1 MKTKKM
7 FNWLL
12 VKFHKTFGLSEELR
26 KKKVEV
32 AKQIYLDS
40 LREVENNPA
49 NQAVLNN
56 SLKLGYQYE
65 GLARELE
72 VNIESSNDGFDRK
85 KEIYVAQYKGL
96 NKSELEISADEIENN
111 FDEIMVVINGNW
123 GDIAMTLSEWIRKG
137 PGNRFLRQPIR
148 AWNLKTG
155 REMSL
160 DEIPLQY
167 RNNEESRKKI
177 ENGEISD
184 PWDFETSH

>member
-7 FNWLL
+7 FDWLI
-12 VKFHKTFGLSEELR
+12 VKFHKTFGLPEESR
-26 KKKVEV
+26 QQKVEA

-40 LREVENNPA
+40 LREVENNPT
-49 NQAVLNN
+49 NQAVLDN

-72 VNIESSNDGFDRK
+72 IDIESSRDGFDRK

-96 NKSELEISADEIENN
+96 NKSELEISSDEIENN
-111 FDEIMVVINGNW
+111 FDEVMVVISGNW

-137 PGNRFLRQPIR
+137 PGIRFLRKPFR

-155 REMSL
+155 REMLLS
-160 DEIPLQY
+160 EIPLQY

-177 ENGEISD
+177 ESGEIPD
-184 PWDFETSH
+184 PWDFETVY